1 MISIK
6 YILKS
11 STVIIMNSV
20 LVGVKI
26 TSVVLFY
33 CSRILKMRTKYSL
46 TIVLK

>member
-1 MISIK
+1 MLISIK

-20 LVGVKI
+20 KVDVKI

-33 CSRILKMRTKYSL
+33 YRRVLQ
-46 TIVLK
+46 IVQNTVS